1 MLVGGALTLAA
12 AQYFATRVYDEW
24 LYDSAMALASQIK
37 PDGTGS
43 VVTLP
48 AAAVEMLEYDQTDR
62 VLYDVVAASGEHV
75 FGNQHLPPPPR
86 APGARPVFYDGVVDG
101 DPVRLTAVAV
111 AVPAPAGDIVIVAE
125 TLTKRRGI
133 VTQILAGILPIEIA
147 LLAIAGVL
155 IWFAVTSALRRV
167 NRLAVELGHIQTDDL
182 APLAE
187 VDVLPAEIRPLAE
200 ALNGVMDR
208 LAEARDAVR
217 RFVANAAH
225 QLRTPLAA
233 MQIQVQRA
241 LRETDAVRRQE
252 ALSAVDK
259 AMVRLT
265 RVTQQLLTLARA
277 EPGSGDGANIQSVDL
292 AALARQELEHWA
304 DAAVARGIDLGYDG
318 PAVGPLILGDPQL
331 LTDLVANLVDN
342 AIRYSDGEGQVTLR
356 LSADPVVLSVED
368 TGPGIAP
375 AERERVLE
383 RFYRPPAS
391 KGTGSGLGLAIASEI
406 AKRHGA
412 RLTLGA
418 GEGGKGTLATVA
430 FEAIPV
436 PSRAMER
443 V

>member
-1 MLVGGALTLAA
+1 MLVGGALTLTA

-37 PDGTGS
+37 SDGDGPT
-43 VVTLP
+43 VTLP
-48 AAAVEMLEYDQTDR
+48 ASAVEMLEYDKTDR
-62 VLYDVVAASGEHV
+62 VLYDVVSAGGEHV
-75 FGNQHLPPPPR
+75 FGNHHLPAPPW
-86 APGARPVFYDGVVDG
+86 APGKRPVFYDGIVDG
-101 DPVRLTAVAV
+101 DPVRLTAVAATSPA
-111 AVPAPAGDIVIVAE
+111 AVGDVVIVAE
-125 TLTKRRGI
+125 TLTKRSGI

-155 IWFAVTSALRRV
+155 IWLAVTSALRRV
-167 NRLAVELGHIQTDDL
+167 NRLAVELAHIQTDDL
-182 APLAE
+182 RPLAE

-233 MQIQVQRA
+233 MQIQVQRV
-241 LRETDAVRRQE
+241 LRETDADRRQE
-252 ALSAVDK
+252 ALTAVDK

-277 EPGSGDGANIQSVDL
+277 EPGSGNGANLQPVDL

-318 PAVGPLILGDPQL
+318 PAIGPQILGDPQL

-342 AIRYSDGEGQVTLR
+342 AIRYSDANGQVTLR
-356 LSADPVVLSVED
+356 LSTDPVVLTVED

-383 RFYRPPAS
+383 RFYRSPAS

-412 RLTLGA
+412 RLSLGA
-418 GEGGKGTLATVA
+418 GENGKGSVATVA
-430 FEAIPV
+430 FETVPIPHRV
-436 PSRAMER
+436 MER